1 MIPLPGLHIRNA
13 DFTATAAFDG
23 KVIRVKLQGSAE
35 MTVQKDLMA
44 FCDGV
49 HQAALRYKTT
59 AVVDI
64 SELEFM
70 NSSCLK
76 CFAMLVDRVQTSSPT
91 DQYEIRF
98 LTNPKKHWQSRS
110 MNAIAAMGGDVV
122 KLEAAQSAQ
131 G

>member
-1 MIPLPGLHIRNA
+1 MIPLPGLHIRTD

-23 KVIRVKLQGSAE
+23 KTVRVKLAGSAE
-35 MTVQKDLMA
+35 MNVSKELEA
-44 FCDGV
+44 FCQGV

-59 AVVDI
+59 ASIDL

-76 CFAMLVDRVQTSSPT
+76 CFATLVDKVQTSAGV

-110 MNAIAAMGGDVV
+110 MTAIAAMGSDVV
-122 KLEAAQSAQ
+122 KLEPCA
-131 G
+131 